1 MSASDSDSAINAAKN
16 KIKEDEEEIS
26 RKYKEIEEKK
36 KNLNKKY
43 FKLREILEDES
54 NHEEDLI
61 CKPLKREKKIE
72 YENILNDYKKDYIN
86 AEFEKKKKEI
96 SDKYAAIKQH
106 KENLFKL
113 EFTKESDEITEF
125 ENKRRAIMEN
135 VIGILRDGPEYKE
148 IINRVDKLMKTDTNK

>member
-26 RKYKEIEEKK
+26 RKYEEIEDIKK
-36 KNLNKKY
+36 KLNKKY

-113 EFTKESDEITEF
+113 ELTKESNEIIEF
-125 ENKRRAIMEN
+125 EEKRRKIMEN
-135 VIGILRDGPEYKE
+135 VIGILRDSGQYKE
-148 IINRVDKLMKTDTNK
+148 IIDRVDKLMKADTNK

>member
-1 MSASDSDSAINAAKN
+1 MSAPDPDSLINDEKKAIK
-16 KIKEDEEEIS
+16 KHEEEIS
-26 RKYKEIEEKK
+26 QKYKDIEKKK

-43 FKLREILEDES
+43 FKLREILENES

-72 YENILNDYKKDYIN
+72 YENILNEYKKDYME
-86 AEFEKKKKEI
+86 AQFETKKKEI
-96 SDKYAAIKQH
+96 KDKYAAIKQC
-106 KENLFKL
+106 KEKLFEYEL
-113 EFTKESDEITEF
+113 TKESDEITEF